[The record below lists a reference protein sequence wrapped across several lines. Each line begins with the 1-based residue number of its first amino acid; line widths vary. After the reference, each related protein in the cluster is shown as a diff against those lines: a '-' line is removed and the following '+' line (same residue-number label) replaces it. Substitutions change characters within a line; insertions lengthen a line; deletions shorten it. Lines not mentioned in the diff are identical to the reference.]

1 MTKLAIVTDSTAYI
15 PENVLEGLPIFIIPL
30 HVIWGDETYRDNVD
44 IFQSVFYDRLNNSKI
59 LPSTSQPSP
68 KEFIDLYKKIGN
80 EYDQIL
86 SIHISSKLSG
96 TVDSAIQAKNALHGM
111 QIEVIDSL
119 STSMGLGFLVLT
131 AARAAQNGESLQN
144 CKALI
149 ESSKNR
155 LHVYFILR
163 TLEFLKRGGRIGGAS
178 ALLGTAL
185 NLKPIL
191 MLQDGKIEPFIK
203 VRTMQK
209 ALTRLAEVFYEKI
222 QGKTP
227 VHAAIIQAEAENDV
241 EFLKSEIA
249 RIVNSSDIQEFLT
262 AGISPVIGTHTGP
275 GAIGICFLTEK

>member
-15 PENVLEGLPIFIIPL
+15 PDEILKDLPIFIIPL

-44 IFQSVFYDRLNNSKI
+44 IHQNVFYDRLSNSKI

-68 KEFIDLYKKIGN
+68 QEFIDLYKKIRN

-96 TVDSAIQAKNALHGM
+96 TVDSAIQAKNTLKDIN
-111 QIEVIDSL
+111 IEIIDSF
-119 STSMGLGFLVLT
+119 STSMGLGFLVLA
-131 AARAAQNGESLQN
+131 AARAAHSGESLQN
-144 CKALI
+144 CITLVEEAK
-149 ESSKNR
+149 SR

-163 TLEFLKRGGRIGGAS
+163 TLDFLKRGGRIGGAS

-191 MLQDGKIEPFIK
+191 MLQDGKIEPFAK

-209 ALTRLAEVFYEKI
+209 ALTHLVEIFNEKI
-222 QGKTP
+222 QEKTP
-227 VHAAIIQAEAENDV
+227 VHAAIIQAEAQSDV
-241 EFLKSEIA
+241 EFLKNEIN
-249 RIVNSSDIQEFLT
+249 RIVNPDHIQEFFI
-262 AGISPVIGTHTGP
+262 AGISPVIGTHAGP
-275 GAIGICFLTEK
+275 GSIGICFLTEK

>member
-15 PENVLEGLPIFIIPL
+15 PDEILKNLPIFTIPL

-44 IFQSVFYDRLNNSKI
+44 IHQNVFYDRLSNSKI

-68 KEFIDLYKKIGN
+68 QKFIDLYKKVRN

-96 TVDSAIQAKNALHGM
+96 TVDSAVQAKNTLKDNN
-111 QIEVIDSL
+111 IDIIDSF

-131 AARAAQNGESLQN
+131 AARAAQSGESLQN
-144 CKALI
+144 CTKLVVEAK
-149 ESSKNR
+149 SR

-163 TLEFLKRGGRIGGAS
+163 TLDFLKRGGRIGGAS

-191 MLQDGKIEPFIK
+191 MLQDGKIEPFAK

-209 ALTRLAEVFYEKI
+209 ALTHLVEIFNEKI

-227 VHAAIIQAEAENDV
+227 VHAAIIQAEAQSDV
-241 EFLKSEIA
+241 EFLKSEIN
-249 RIVNSSDIQEFLT
+249 RIVNPDYIQEFFI

-275 GAIGICFLTEK
+275 GSIGICFLTEK